1 MRKHFLFILCALC
14 TRAYARET
22 ESALESTPQIV
33 DSVETLRVDTLEMDS
48 IEQIIESM
56 ADTLVLEP
64 IFPQH
69 WSDSTLSDID
79 FRMMEWAMGWLDTTG
94 CVAYK
99 DTIVLSDSVYK
110 ARLQALPCVV
120 ELPYNQIVKRFILR
134 YVQRGQKQV
143 ARMKRMSEYYFPI
156 FEEALDRY
164 GLPYELELMP
174 VIESALN
181 PQAHSHMGAA
191 GLWQFMPATGKR
203 YGLEINSLVD
213 ERMDP
218 IKSTEAACRFLKA
231 MYDVFQDW
239 NLVIA
244 AYNCGSGNVSKAIH
258 RAGGKRDFWSIY
270 PYLPRET
277 RSYLP
282 IFIAANY
289 AMNYSDEH
297 GICPAP
303 LEKIMLTDTILTNR
317 RLHLEQVSTKLEIPL
332 DELRRLNPQYT
343 RDILPGGTTY
353 ALCLPSEKAGLF
365 IEKQDSIYA
374 HKADQLINNR
384 RAEIDMAKVTDIS
397 GAYRVNGVTYYTI
410 KNGDTLGGIAKKF
423 RCSIKQLKA
432 WNGLKN
438 DNIRAGRK
446 LKIYK

>member
-99 DTIVLSDSVYK
+99 DTIVLPDSVYK
-110 ARLQALPCVV
+110 ARLQALPCLV

-231 MYDVFQDW
+231 MYDIFQDW

-365 IEKQDSIYA
+365 IEQQDSIYA

-410 KNGDTLGGIAKKF
+410 KNGNTLGGIAKKF
-423 RCSIKQLKA
+423 RCSVKQLKA

>member
-1 MRKHFLFILCALC
+1 MKKHFLFILCALC
-14 TRAYARET
+14 TWAYANEA
-22 ESALESTPQIV
+22 EPASEPAPQIV
-33 DSVETLRVDTLEMDS
+33 DSVETLRIDTLEMDS
-48 IEQIIESM
+48 IEQIIEAM
-56 ADTLVLEP
+56 ADTIGQAIV
-64 IFPQH
+64 FPQH

-79 FRMMEWAMGWLDTTG
+79 FRMMEWAMGWLDTTE

-99 DTIVLSDSVYK
+99 DTIVLPDSVYK

-120 ELPYNQIVKRFILR
+120 ELPYNQIVKSFILR

-218 IKSTEAACRFLKA
+218 VKSTEAACRFLKA

-297 GICPAP
+297 GICLAP
-303 LEKIMLTDTILTNR
+303 LEKIMLTDTIQTNR
-317 RLHLEQVSTKLEIPL
+317 RLHLEQVSAKLDIPM
-332 DELRRLNPQYT
+332 DELRRLNPQYV
-343 RDILPGGTTY
+343 RDILPGGTSY

-365 IEKQDSIYA
+365 IEQQDSIYA

-423 RCSIKQLKA
+423 RCSVKQLKA